1 MKNARK
7 RHPPRLGIWAGVFLK
22 WRFSMEGKPRCKK
35 CGRILK
41 SPASIAR
48 GVGSVCAG
56 ATGTQKKMAP
66 VRTKRNSGK
75 TYQKVGTSGRQ
86 VSLFT
91 GDTPAKPVSK
101 KELYRMRREER
112 RRFFET
118 RQPFECGI
126 LMPKRMPL
134 VYEPLQDGNWQE
146 NPGGRVISHER
157 LQQYLTKYRFI

>member
-1 MKNARK
+1 
-7 RHPPRLGIWAGVFLK
+7 
-22 WRFSMEGKPRCKK
+22 MEGKPRCKK

-56 ATGTQKKMAP
+56 ATGTQKKIAP
-66 VRTKRNSGK
+66 VREKRNSGK
-75 TYQKVGTSGRQ
+75 AYQNVGTSERQ

-91 GDTPAKPVSK
+91 GELPTKPESK
-101 KELYRMRREER
+101 KELVRRRREER
-112 RRFFET
+112 RRSFET
-118 RQPFECGI
+118 RQPFQCGV
-126 LMPKRMPL
+126 LMPKRLPL
-134 VYEPLQDGNWQE
+134 VYEPLQDGDWQE